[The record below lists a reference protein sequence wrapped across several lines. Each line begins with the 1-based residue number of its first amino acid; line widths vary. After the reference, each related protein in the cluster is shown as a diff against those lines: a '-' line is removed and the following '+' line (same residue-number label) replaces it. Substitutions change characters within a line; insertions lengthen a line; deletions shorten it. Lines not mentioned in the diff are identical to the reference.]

1 MPKQVNIYN
10 ISRHGAY
17 VRLLDVD
24 THPKILCRDHLLS
37 DHLMIHRLI
46 QAGQPLSGTHNLIAR
61 EIVSRGYNHKSPAP
75 DLEAWVEEPNDAV
88 SGPAKESYLDSIL
101 RCENCKRRYEKYIWD
116 IRLEG
121 AEADP
126 DSDDIVDSRDW
137 ADKDLEYYKARYLNG

>member
-1 MPKQVNIYN
+1 MSKQVNIYN
-10 ISRHGAY
+10 ISSHGVYA
-17 VRLLDVD
+17 RLLDVD

-75 DLEAWVEEPNDAV
+75 DLEAWVEEPNDAI
-88 SGPAKESYLDSIL
+88 SGHDINFHLGHIL

-116 IRLEG
+116 IRLKG

-126 DSDDIVDSRDW
+126 DSDDIDGFSESKSR
-137 ADKDLEYYKARYLNG
+137 LIEYYKARYLNG